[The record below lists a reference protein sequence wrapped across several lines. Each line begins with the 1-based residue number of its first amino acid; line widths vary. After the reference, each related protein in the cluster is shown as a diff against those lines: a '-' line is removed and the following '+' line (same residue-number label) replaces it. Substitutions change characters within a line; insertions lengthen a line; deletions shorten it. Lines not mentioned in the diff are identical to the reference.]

1 MLHGADILTAQAEF
15 EAFLDGLDQVFC
27 RCYWL
32 DDAIRL
38 AYVSGSV
45 ERWTGVSPSA
55 FVDDGRDWLEQI
67 HPTDRHILP
76 EAIAAAAAEC
86 REAFTV
92 DYRLAA
98 GKAVR
103 IVRHTAR
110 RASKGEGLPVC
121 WNGCIEDITAL
132 RQAQKD
138 LERTQLLQNMGRLA
152 AGIAHE
158 INTPIQFI
166 GDNLHFLAEAW
177 EALCLQYRHQQ
188 QNLRQA
194 GLECQSGAPGPSE
207 LSFILSEAPDAIR
220 QSLEGID
227 RISTLIAAMRDF
239 SHLDERRMARADLNR
254 IIHSTLTLL
263 RNELK
268 YTVEMKTELDPA
280 LSEVYCSTDEISQAM
295 INLLIN
301 AGHSIKDK
309 IDKGLY
315 KRGQICVRTRR
326 IDDQAEISIADNGM
340 GIPEDIQPR
349 IFERFFTTKRTN
361 AQVQG
366 TGQGLAMVQSIIQQ
380 RHHGQVTF
388 ETRLGEGTT
397 FRLRIPF
404 GSPSDREES

>member
-1 MLHGADILTAQAEF
+1 MLHGADILTAQTEF
-15 EAFLDGLDQVFC
+15 EAFLDGLDRVFC
-27 RCYWL
+27 RCYGL
-32 DDAIRL
+32 DGAVRL
-38 AYVSGSV
+38 AYVSGAV
-45 ERWTGVSPSA
+45 ERWTGVSQAA
-55 FVDDGRDWLEQI
+55 FVAGGRDWLEQI
-67 HPTDRHILP
+67 HPADRHILP
-76 EAIAAAAAEC
+76 EAMERVADC
-86 REAFTV
+86 REGFAV

-98 GKAVR
+98 SEPAR
-103 IVRHTAR
+103 LVRHTAR
-110 RASKGEGLPVC
+110 CASNDGASPVM
-121 WNGCIEDITAL
+121 WNSCIEDITAL
-132 RQAQKD
+132 RQTQKD

-177 EALCLQYRHQQ
+177 EALCLQCRHQQ
-188 QNLRQA
+188 QTIRQA
-194 GLECQSGAPGPSE
+194 GLSQQPAESAQSNM
-207 LSFILSEAPDAIR
+207 SFILSEAPDAIR
-220 QSLEGID
+220 QSLEGVE
-227 RISTLIAAMRDF
+227 RIGTLIAAMRDF
-239 SHLDERRMARADLNR
+239 SHLDERRMAKADLNG

-268 YTVEMKTELDPA
+268 YTVEVHTELDPA
-280 LSEVYCSTDEISQAM
+280 LSEVYCSMDEISQVM

-301 AGHSIKDK
+301 ASHSIREK

-315 KRGQICVRTRR
+315 KRGRIEVRSRH
-326 IDDQAEISIADNGM
+326 IEDLAEISIADDGM

-366 TGQGLAMVQSIIQQ
+366 TGQGLAMVQSIIRQ

-397 FRLRIPF
+397 FRLRIPI
-404 GSPSDREES
+404 GRPSDQEAS